1 MTSLKRLSEDSAS
14 TSNIFSKVYVRSSRG
29 KCTKIVRELYLR
41 QDIPCSSQLC
51 FRCTT
56 EAPADSNG
64 RVRPFVLSSNP
75 AANKSFPKGHYIV
88 PDTNIFLYCMDI
100 IEHKSAFYD
109 VIVLQTVLEELRN
122 RSFPLYNRLR
132 SLTSSQDKRF
142 YVFHNEFRL
151 ETYVKRLEGET
162 INDRND
168 RAVRRAC
175 AWYKEHLMEA
185 VSGKSNAC
193 PEIVIVSD
201 DKGNLAKAKAEGIAC
216 SSSTSQFLMILYI
229 TVSTNQWLIPTFICS
244 QGLRERAQEL

>member
-1 MTSLKRLSEDSAS
+1 MASFKRSPADPSRIS
-14 TSNIFSKVYVRSSRG
+14 SKIYVRSSRG

-64 RVRPFVLSSNP
+64 RIKPFVLSSNP
-75 AANKSFPKGHYIV
+75 AANKAFPKGHYIV

-122 RSFPLYNRLR
+122 RSLPLYNRLR
-132 SLTSSQDKRF
+132 SLTSSGEKRF
-142 YVFHNEFRL
+142 YVFHNDFRL
-151 ETYVKRLEGET
+151 ETHVKRLPGET

-175 AWYKEHLMEA
+175 VWYKEHLMVA
-185 VSGKSNAC
+185 VSGRNNAC
-193 PEIVIVSD
+193 PEIVMVSD
-201 DKGNLAKAKAEGIAC
+201 DKDNLAKAKAEGIAC
-216 SSSTSQFLMILYI
+216 ASGTSISPEPHGSMANTLQSETTSRVSRTLTSSST
-229 TVSTNQWLIPTFICS
+229 
-244 QGLRERAQEL
+244 